1 VFDMAG
7 AVLTAIS
14 KDEHERAKALSR
26 RKAETDLIS
35 NMLTERENGRKEG
48 RLEGRL
54 EGLTEA
60 AKVIA
65 RKMKITGISYDE
77 IILFTGLSIREIEE
91 L

>member
-1 VFDMAG
+1 MKEVFDMAG

-35 NMLTERENGRKEG
+35 NMLTERENGRVEA
-48 RLEGRL
+48 
-54 EGLTEA
+54 LTS
-60 AKVIA
+60 VI
-65 RKMKITGISYDE
+65 RKMKSINRPYEEISL
-77 IILFTGLSIREIEE
+77 ITGLSILEIEK

>member
-48 RLEGRL
+48 RV

-60 AKVIA
+60 AKIIA
-65 RKMKITGISYDE
+65 RKMKTTGMSYDE
-77 IILFTGLSIREIEE
+77 ITLFTGLSIREIED